1 MHRAGGQAQVRTAG
15 DTVFLALSGDRW
27 VWRPPA
33 ASPGRPALRLRGG
46 VVRTPRLLFVAT
58 LVLVAA
64 GLVAAFVVA
73 AAHR

>member
-1 MHRAGGQAQVRTAG
+1 
-15 DTVFLALSGDRW
+15 
-27 VWRPPA
+27 
-33 ASPGRPALRLRGG
+33 
-46 VVRTPRLLFVAT
+46 VRTPRLLFVAT